1 MDRVKPE
8 TAQATLLIKAGCF
21 DSIAGE
27 LTRPGLIWRI
37 YAIQAGDPARYVPIP
52 PEYSSSQQLVHEV
65 ELFGF
70 PLIGHPLERFRGVL
84 AGMSMSPVSA
94 NQLAQHVSRTVTVL
108 GWLVT
113 EKVVTS
119 KKGEPMEFVTFEDQ
133 TSLYDATFFPDTYRR
148 YCHLLAPNQAYLVTG
163 LVEEHFGTI
172 TVTVNHL
179 RLFSPQES
187 ENAHALLEDLA

>member
-1 MDRVKPE
+1 
-8 TAQATLLIKAGCF
+8 
-21 DSIAGE
+21 
-27 LTRPGLIWRI
+27 
-37 YAIQAGDPARYVPIP
+37 
-52 PEYSSSQQLVHEV
+52 
-65 ELFGF
+65 
-70 PLIGHPLERFRGVL
+70 
-84 AGMSMSPVSA
+84 MSPVSA